1 MSEAVRTKKQLI
13 GEPAGRRRIANSV
26 KKADP
31 EQLRV
36 PNVLTETEQHLHSI
50 IGGSPIPAFVI
61 GKDHRLIYWNRALEE
76 LSKIKASD
84 VIGTSQQWRAFYRT
98 ERPCMADLLVD
109 EALGAIPQWYA
120 GKYIKSN
127 LLDEAY
133 EATDFFPEL
142 GERGKWLRFTAAV
155 IRNARGQLIGAIETL
170 EDITERK
177 RAEEALRKA
186 HQMLEARVRERTL
199 ELAKTNEALQMELGE
214 RRRAEEVL
222 KQTRDHLSLILESLP
237 IVSYTRRAADP
248 FEITFVSNTIEEITG
263 YTTHHFLDNPQ
274 FWQDHIHPDDRA
286 GVLAELK
293 KRVRKGTHLF
303 VYRFRAADDAYK
315 WFSDYWRLIK
325 LPDNSTNHVVGAWQD
340 ITEERQ
346 IRQEAELR
354 LQQMIQTH
362 KLTALGEVVAGVAH
376 EINNPISFIAYN
388 IPLLEEMWETIEP
401 VLAGSDV
408 TNPDWDRRGIR
419 SDEISGN
426 MREIIH
432 DFKIASSRI
441 SRVIASLKEFA
452 RSDES
457 VRKKPIQVTEV
468 IEGALTI
475 VSAQVMKTVSRID
488 RKLEGNLPL
497 VPGHFQKLE
506 QVVTNL
512 LINAHQ
518 AIHPGVKGQVTIR
531 ARHIKRLR
539 MILIEIEDNGKG
551 MSKEVL
557 DHIFDPF
564 FTTRR
569 DHGGTG
575 LGLSISYGLVKEHS
589 GSIGV
594 MSRPGLGSR
603 FTIFLPV
610 DGKSRAGLFPSML
623 CVDPDEG
630 FLKELQAN
638 FVDVI
643 GWSFRKGDSPEKI
656 VRYLGEHP
664 EVDIL
669 LSEIQLPGMDGWDFL
684 RNVKA
689 DFPLLPVILYSV
701 REEALKR
708 GAAGHIQA
716 DGLLRKPFHIE
727 QLQNIILDLGRQRL

>member
-1 MSEAVRTKKQLI
+1 MRDEDRKKSQLI
-13 GEPAGRRRIANSV
+13 EELAELRRIVRHHEKSES
-26 KKADP
+26 
-31 EQLRV
+31 EQRWV
-36 PNVLTETEQHLHSI
+36 RNVLSQTEQHLHSI

-76 LSKIKASD
+76 LSKIKAAD
-84 VIGTSQQWRAFYRT
+84 VIGTSQQWRAFYKT
-98 ERPCMADLLVD
+98 MRPCMADLLVD
-109 EALGAIPQWYA
+109 EALGAIPKWYE
-120 GKYIKSN
+120 GKYIQSN

-142 GERGKWLRFTAAV
+142 GNRGKWLRFTAAV
-155 IRNARGQLIGAIETL
+155 IRNAEGQLIGAIETL

-177 RAEEALRKA
+177 LAEEALLKA

-199 ELAKTNEALQMELGE
+199 ELAKTNEVLQMELGE
-214 RRRAEEVL
+214 RQRAEEVL
-222 KQTRDHLSLILESLP
+222 RQTKDHLSLILESLP
-237 IVSYTRRAADP
+237 IVSYTRQASDP

-263 YTTHHFLDNPQ
+263 YTTQQFLEYPP
-274 FWQDHIHPDDRA
+274 FWKDHIHPDDRA
-286 GVLAELK
+286 GVLAELR
-293 KRVRKGTHLF
+293 KRAGKGTHRF
-303 VYRFRAADDAYK
+303 VYRFRSADDAYK

-325 LPDNSTNHVVGAWQD
+325 LPDNSTHHIVGAWQD

-388 IPLLEEMWETIEP
+388 IPLLEEMWDTVEP
-401 VLAGSDV
+401 VLAGSDF
-408 TNPDWDRRGIR
+408 THPDWERRGIR
-419 SDEISGN
+419 SDEITGN

-432 DFKIASSRI
+432 DFKIASNRI

-452 RSDES
+452 RSDETA
-457 VRKKPIQVTEV
+457 RKQSIQVTEV

-488 RKLEGNLPL
+488 RKLDGNLPL
-497 VPGHFQKLE
+497 LPGHFQKLE
-506 QVVTNL
+506 QVITNL

-518 AIHPGVKGQVTIR
+518 AIPPNAKGQVTIR
-531 ARHIKRLR
+531 ARYVKRLR
-539 MILIEIEDNGKG
+539 MVLIEIEDNGKG
-551 MSKEVL
+551 MNKEVL
-557 DHIFDPF
+557 DHLFDPF

-575 LGLSISYGLVKEHS
+575 LGLSISYGLVKEHN

-603 FTIFLPV
+603 FTLFLPV
-610 DGKSRAGLFPSML
+610 DDKSQVVLYPSML
-623 CVDPDEG
+623 CVDPDAG

-638 FVDVI
+638 FVDVT

-656 VRYLGEHP
+656 ISYLKEHP

-669 LSEIQLPGMDGWDFL
+669 LSEVRLPGMDGWDFL
-684 RNVKA
+684 RKVKA
-689 DFPLLPVILYSV
+689 DFPLLPVILYCA
-701 REEALKR
+701 EEKALKR
-708 GAAGHIQA
+708 SAGVAIEA
-716 DGLLRKPFHIE
+716 DGLLRKPFHME
-727 QLQNIILDLGRQRL
+727 QLQNIILDVGRQRL